1 LEAERLN
8 QLSAIKEAIKAQ
20 IDYINNSIR
29 KFEEAEL
36 ELLKHATGYASK
48 GDVEGVKSCSLEYQ
62 ELIDIKKTL
71 SSANEIL
78 KTVLLQLQS
87 VEDPLDMVGKE
98 HLVPLLK
105 ICSRRLK
112 IIPHVSEEL
121 EKTAEQLYRIIQSL
135 KLPVDI
141 AETEKKAK
149 WILESFE
156 T

>member
-20 IDYINNSIR
+20 IDCINNSIK

-36 ELLKHATGYASK
+36 ELLKRATGYASK

-62 ELIDIKKTL
+62 ELVDIKTL

-98 HLVPLLK
+98 HLAPLLK
-105 ICSRRLK
+105 TCSRRLK

-121 EKTAEQLYRIIQSL
+121 EKTAEQLYKIIQSL
-135 KLPVDI
+135 KLPIDI
-141 AETEKKAK
+141 AEIERKANCF
-149 WILESFE
+149 I
-156 T
+156 

>member
-8 QLSAIKEAIKAQ
+8 LSAIKEAIKAQ

-29 KFEEAEL
+29 GFEEAEL
-36 ELLKHATGYASK
+36 ELLKRATGYASK

-62 ELIDIKKTL
+62 ELVDIRKIL
-71 SSANEIL
+71 SSTNEIL

-98 HLVPLLK
+98 HLAPLLK
-105 ICSRRLK
+105 TCSRRLK

-121 EKTAEQLYRIIQSL
+121 EKTAEQLYKIIQSL

-141 AETEKKAK
+141 AETERKTKQ
-149 WILESFE
+149 ILESFE